1 MNQELEKLIVENA
14 NLIYKIA
21 NTYRN
26 SGIDMDDL
34 KQQGRLGFIQAYHNY
49 NPSYNIKFT
58 TYAYPYIQGEISK
71 YVRENKGI
79 KISRNL
85 TKLYYKID
93 KIILLLSQEY
103 MREPTISEVANTLSV
118 DEEIIADAM
127 LSRNTIGSIDEP
139 IIGAEKDLS
148 LHEII
153 AAPEEDSN
161 EKILLKEALEHLTAE
176 EYQLIYNRYMY
187 NYTQSEIADMIG
199 MSQVQVSRKEQKA
212 KQKIKSY
219 MNC

>member
-1 MNQELEKLIVENA
+1 MNQELENLIVENA

-21 NTYRN
+21 GMYRN

-34 KQQGRLGFIQAYHNY
+34 KQQGRVGFIEAYYNY
-49 NPSYNIKFT
+49 DPSYNIKFT

-85 TKLYYKID
+85 TKLYYKMD
-93 KIILLLSQEY
+93 KIVLLLSQEY
-103 MREPTISEVANTLSV
+103 MREPTISEIATALGV
-118 DEEIIADAM
+118 EESIVMDAM
-127 LSRNTIGSIDEP
+127 LSRTPVGSIDEP
-139 IIGAEKDLS
+139 IVGAEKDLS

-153 AAPEEDSN
+153 AAPKEDVD
-161 EKILLKEALEHLTAE
+161 EMILLQDALEHLTPE
-176 EYQLIYNRYMY
+176 EYTLIQNRYM
-187 NYTQSEIADMIG
+187 NDYTQSEVADMVG
-199 MSQVQVSRKEQKA
+199 MSQVQVSRKEQKV
-212 KQKIKSY
+212 KQKIKTY